1 MCDIDFGRYSDDY
14 VRHRPGFPA
23 SFFDRIERIVP
34 IRGVEALDLGTGPG
48 KVALELAARGA
59 TVVGLDI
66 SQHQITSAKQQAVER
81 SVDDRCDFRV
91 APAEQTGLP
100 DASVDLVTA
109 GQCWKWFDH
118 DKAIAEVCRV
128 LKPQGIFIVAH
139 YDYLTFYS
147 DVVHAT
153 EKLILDMNPQWTMF
167 GHTGIRG
174 ESIDVFGRSPGFKFI
189 EQFCYDEDE
198 PFTHE
203 GWRGRMR
210 TCNGVGSG
218 ILTDEQV
225 IEFDERLAALLKK
238 MHPAEPIMI
247 PHRVWSIVLRRNAKF

>member
-1 MCDIDFGRYSDDY
+1 MTDIDFGRYSDDY
-14 VRHRPGFPA
+14 VRHRPGFPQ

-34 IRGVEALDLGTGPG
+34 LQGVSALDLGTGPG
-48 KVALELAARGA
+48 KVAIELAARGA
-59 TVVGLDI
+59 NVIGLDI
-66 SQHQITSAKQQAVER
+66 SEAQIDSAKRQAAER
-81 SVDDRCDFRV
+81 AVDDRCDFHV
-91 APAEQTGLP
+91 APAEDTQLP
-100 DASVDLVTA
+100 GASFDLVTA

-118 DKAIAEVCRV
+118 DRALHEVHRV

-153 EKLILDMNPQWTMF
+153 EKLVLEMNPNWTMF

-174 ESIDVFGRSPGFKFI
+174 ESIDVFAKSDGFTFI
-189 EQFCYDEDE
+189 EQFCYDEFE

-225 IEFDERLAALLKK
+225 LEFDRRLAELLQRL
-238 MHPAEPIMI
+238 HPAEPVMI
-247 PHRVWSIVLRRNAKF
+247 PHRVWCVVLRWTDG